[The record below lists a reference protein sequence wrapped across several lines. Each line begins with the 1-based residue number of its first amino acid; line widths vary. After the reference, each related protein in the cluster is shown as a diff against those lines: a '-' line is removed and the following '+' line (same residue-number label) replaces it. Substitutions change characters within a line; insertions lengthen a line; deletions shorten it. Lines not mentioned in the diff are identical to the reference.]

1 MMKKLSMAIAAFVVA
16 GAVAAI
22 SGFVSTQAVH
32 AETLAKNAV
41 EIQVAQAAAPAA
53 PAAPAAAPTA
63 AATPAAAPAADAPIA
78 DLIAKADVARG
89 KTVAK
94 VCMACHKFENDG
106 KNGVGPNLFGVVGRK
121 KEGAAGFKYSGAI
134 GKSAGG
140 STWTVEEL
148 NKYITDPKAYAPG
161 NKMAFAGL
169 KKVEDRA
176 AVLAY
181 LKSLK

>member
-1 MMKKLSMAIAAFVVA
+1 MMKKLSMAIAAFVIAGTVA
-16 GAVAAI
+16 VV
-22 SGFVSTQAVH
+22 SGFISCQAVH
-32 AETLAKNAV
+32 AAPLAKNSV

-53 PAAPAAAPTA
+53 PAAAPAA

-78 DLIAKADVARG
+78 DLIAKADAARG

-94 VCMACHKFENDG
+94 VCAACHKFENDG

>member
-1 MMKKLSMAIAAFVVA
+1 MAIAAFVVA

-53 PAAPAAAPTA
+53 PAAAAPTA
-63 AATPAAAPAADAPIA
+63 AAPAAPAAADAPIA
-78 DLIAKADVARG
+78 ELIAKADVARG

-94 VCMACHKFENDG
+94 VCAACHKFENDG
-106 KNGVGPNLFGVVGRK
+106 KNGVGPNLYGVVGRK

-134 GKSAGG
+134 AKTAGA
-140 STWTVEEL
+140 TWSVEDL

-161 NKMAFAGL
+161 NKMAFAGV

-176 AVLAY
+176 ALLAY
-181 LKSLK
+181 LSSLK

>member
-63 AATPAAAPAADAPIA
+63 AATPAAAPAVDAPIA
-78 DLIAKADVARG
+78 DLIAKADAARG

-94 VCMACHKFENDG
+94 ACTACHKFENDG
-106 KNGVGPNLFGVVGRK
+106 KNGVGPNLYGVVGRK
-121 KEGAAGFKYSGAI
+121 KEGAAGFKYSGALA
-134 GKSAGG
+134 KSSGA
-140 STWTVEEL
+140 TWTVEEL
-148 NKYITDPKAYAPG
+148 NKYIADPKSYAPG
-161 NKMAFAGL
+161 NKMAFAGV

-176 AVLAY
+176 ALLAY
-181 LKSLK
+181 LSSLK